1 MTSNTK
7 GTQMLGTLV
16 RRSFLALVVVFCG
29 SGLAVAQSLQ
39 PSAIHQIQAI
49 LQEKSGLNPAQ
60 RKLDSHIHFVA
71 QAARGALSA
80 STVPA
85 LPNMVRYL
93 ELDRAGNVHVDIQ
106 GTVTPALLAEIAVL
120 GGIVESS
127 FPNYGAIRAW
137 IPLLAAE
144 TLAGRSDVTFIKPA
158 ARMITNTRP
167 IDTKALVSHGAD
179 LVLSKGITGAG
190 VKIGVLSDGVRS
202 LASLQAAGN
211 LPSVTVLSG
220 QQGPLG
226 GDEGTAILEI
236 IYDLAPGAQLYFATA
251 SNGEASFATNIQN
264 LAAAG
269 CSIIVDDATYLDEGV
284 FQDGIIANAV
294 NAVGAS
300 GVLYFSA
307 AGNSGNL
314 ESGTSGTWEGDF
326 VDSGTT
332 IPVIDTG
339 EGRHVAIHAFD
350 AMHNYNLVTA
360 GSSAGAPT
368 LLKWSDP
375 LKGSCNDYD
384 LFVMDNSMTTVL
396 EFSVN
401 FQTCT
406 QDPLEGVAA
415 PPANSRIV
423 VALYSGARRALHL
436 DTERGRLAIA
446 TNGATFG
453 HAAAASALTVAAT
466 PAQTA
471 IFSAG
476 SQSPEPYS
484 SDGPRRMFYNPDGSA
499 ITPGNV
505 LFGTGGGTVLSKV
518 DFTAADCGQSAV
530 PGFSPFCG
538 TSAAAPT
545 AGAIAALLKS
555 GNPGLAPAQVVDSM
569 RNASLGVHACF
580 GARAVGSG
588 VVMASAAPTA
598 PPALPWVPGF
608 AADYFGDGK
617 TDIAVYRPPSGVWYI
632 LNPATLASKAPQ
644 LGAQGDI
651 PVPGDYDGDNKDDV
665 SVYRPS
671 NGVWCISQSSNGIV
685 RAVQWGWPTDVP
697 VQGDYD
703 GDGRTDIA
711 VYRPSTGVWY
721 IITSRTGAVTAQQ
734 WGSAGDRPV
743 PGDYDGDH
751 KTDLAVYQ
759 PATGVWSIVN
769 SGNGT
774 VRSVQWGWPTDI
786 PVPGDYDGDGKT
798 DIAVYRPFTG
808 VWYIL
813 NSSNGAARAV
823 QWGWPTDIPVPGDYD
838 GDGKT
843 DIAVYRPFT
852 GVWYILNSSNSAARG
867 VQWGWSTDI
876 PVPGD

>member
-1 MTSNTK
+1 
-7 GTQMLGTLV
+7 MLATLI
-16 RRSFLALVVVFCG
+16 RRSFLALGLLLCG
-29 SGLAVAQSLQ
+29 CGVAVAQSLQ
-39 PSAIHQIQAI
+39 PSAIQQIRMI
-49 LQEKSGLNPAQ
+49 LQEKSNLNPAQ
-60 RKLDSHIHFVA
+60 RKLDSHIHFAA
-71 QAARGALSA
+71 QAARGALSS

-85 LPNMVRYL
+85 LPNMVKYL
-93 ELDRAGNVHVDIQ
+93 EFDGEGNVHVDIQ
-106 GTVTPALLAEIAVL
+106 GTVTPALLGEIAVL
-120 GGIVESS
+120 GGTVESS
-127 FPNYGAIRAW
+127 FPNYGTIRAW

-158 ARMITNTRP
+158 ARAITNVRP
-167 IDTKALVSHGAD
+167 IDTKALVSHGVD

-190 VKIGVLSDGVRS
+190 VKIGVLSDGVKS
-202 LASLQAAGN
+202 LATMQAAGN
-211 LPSVTVLSG
+211 LPPVTVLSG

-226 GDEGTAILEI
+226 GDEGTAMLGI

-269 CSIIVDDATYLDEGV
+269 CSIIVDDSIYLDEGV
-284 FQDGIIANAV
+284 FQDGLIANAV
-294 NAVGAS
+294 NTVTAN

-326 VDSGTT
+326 VDSGTM
-332 IPVIDTG
+332 IPVIDAG
-339 EGRHVAIHAFD
+339 EGKHVLIHAFD
-350 AMHNYNLVTA
+350 ATHNFNPVTA
-360 GSSAGAPT
+360 RSSAGLPT

-375 LKGSCNDYD
+375 LGASCNDYD
-384 LFVMDNSMTTVL
+384 LFVLDNSMTTIL

-406 QDPLEGVAA
+406 QDPFEGVAA
-415 PPANSRIV
+415 PPTNSRIV
-423 VALYSGARRALHL
+423 VALYSGAPRALHL
-436 DTERGRLAIA
+436 DTERGRLAIG

-453 HAAAASALTVAAT
+453 HAAAGSALTVGAT

-471 IFSAG
+471 IFTPG
-476 SQSPEPYS
+476 SQPPETYS
-484 SDGPRRMFYNPDGSA
+484 SDGPRRMFYNADGSA
-499 ITPGNV
+499 ITPGNF
-505 LFGTGGGTVLSKV
+505 LFGTSGGTTLSKV
-518 DFTAADCGQSAV
+518 DFAAADCGQSAV
-530 PGFSPFCG
+530 PGFTPFCG

-545 AGAIAALLKS
+545 AAAIAALLKS
-555 GNPGLAPAQVVDSM
+555 ANPTMGPAQVVDSM
-569 RNASLGVHACF
+569 KNASLAVQACF
-580 GARAVGSG
+580 GARSVGSG
-588 VVMASAAPTA
+588 VVMASASATPPPT
-598 PPALPWVPGF
+598 VTTSYPGF

-617 TDIAVYRPPSGVWYI
+617 TDVAVYRPSSGVWYI
-632 LNPATLASKAPQ
+632 LDPATFAIKTPQ

-651 PVPGDYDGDNKDDV
+651 PVPGDYDGDTKDDV
-665 SVYRPS
+665 GVYRPA
-671 NGVWCISQSSNGIV
+671 NGVWCLAG
-685 RAVQWGWPTDVP
+685 RAVQWGWSTDVP
-697 VQGDYD
+697 VPGDYD
-703 GDGRTDIA
+703 GDGKTDIA

-721 IITSRTGAVTAQQ
+721 IIASRTGAGTAQQ

-751 KTDLAVYQ
+751 KSDLAVYH

-769 SGNGT
+769 SGSGT
-774 VRSVQWGWPTDI
+774 VRTVQWGWPTDI

-798 DIAVYRPFTG
+798 DVAVYRPSTG

-823 QWGWPTDIPVPGDYD
+823 QWGWSMDIPVPGDYD

-843 DIAVYRPFT
+843 DIAVYRPST
-852 GVWYILNSSNSAARG
+852 GVWYILNSSNGGVRA